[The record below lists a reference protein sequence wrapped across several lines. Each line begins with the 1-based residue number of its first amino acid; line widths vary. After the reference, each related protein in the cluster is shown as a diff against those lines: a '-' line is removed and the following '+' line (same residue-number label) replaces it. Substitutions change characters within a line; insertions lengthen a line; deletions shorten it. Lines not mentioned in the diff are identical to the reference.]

1 MNTCHCP
8 HCGQP
13 MPSGRTMTISTAGLT
28 PKQAELYR
36 FLDARDRAGQTP
48 SYDEMA
54 AHLGI
59 RSKSGIHRLIDE
71 LEERG
76 RIRRGPGRVR
86 NITVVRKQVT
96 A

>member
-1 MNTCHCP
+1 MTICSCP

-13 MPSGRTMTISTAGLT
+13 MPAGRASTISTTGLT
-28 PKQAELYR
+28 PKQAELLR
-36 FLDARDRAGQTP
+36 FLDDRDRSGQTP

-54 AHLGI
+54 AHMKLA
-59 RSKSGIHRLIDE
+59 SKSGIHRLIDG

-86 NITVVRKQVT
+86 NIEVVR
-96 A
+96 